1 MNILIING
9 CNLNMLGSR
18 ELEIY
23 GQETYQDL
31 KKYIK
36 NLSKEFNFKYKMV
49 QSNYEGKIIDLIQV
63 ANKKYDALII
73 NPGAFTHYSYGI
85 RDAIAGSNLKTI
97 EVHLSNI
104 NNREE
109 FRKTSVIKDVCIK
122 QILGKH
128 FESYKEAIETLIGGV
143 NHA

>member
-18 ELEIY
+18 EPEIY
-23 GQETYQDL
+23 GRETYQDL

-122 QILGKH
+122 QIFGKH